1 MTIKGPKGI
10 WVLRFFELFKREGI
24 TEIKPNIADKNNIK
38 KTDCQPNSKPIANIN
53 FASPKPIASI
63 FLIFL

>member
-10 WVLRFFELFKREGI
+10 WVLRFLELFNSEGI

-38 KTDCQPNSKPIANIN
+38 ITDCQPKRKPIAAIN
-53 FASPKPIASI
+53 FASPKPIAST